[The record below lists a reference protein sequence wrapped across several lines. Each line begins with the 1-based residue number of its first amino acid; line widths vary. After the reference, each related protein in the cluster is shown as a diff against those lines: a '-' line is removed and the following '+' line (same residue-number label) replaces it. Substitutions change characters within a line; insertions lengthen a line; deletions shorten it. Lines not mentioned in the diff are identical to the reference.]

1 MKRYSLG
8 PTKACSGR
16 IHWSR
21 LNFRL
26 IKLSELSNPWLFFFF
41 LLWVTSVKGP
51 SHQAGSKKKIIE
63 KKRLVY
69 IFLNLG
75 QLSLTKKR
83 NQLLLA
89 MVPALEAVFIISSS
103 APGGENTR
111 DRRLEELKWPIYSM
125 SSKKW
130 LRYEKQNIW
139 RPDLRAKVKG
149 FSFIRN
155 GPKLLSWFKK
165 QK

>member
-1 MKRYSLG
+1 MLRKNPLEQAQLSLDQ
-8 PTKACSGR
+8 TFWTIQSLA
-16 IHWSR
+16 
-21 LNFRL
+21 
-26 IKLSELSNPWLFFFF
+26 FFYIYI
-41 LLWVTSVKGP
+41 LLWVISVKGP
-51 SHQAGSKKKIIE
+51 SHQAGSKKIIE
-63 KKRLVY
+63 KKQFVY

-89 MVPALEAVFIISSS
+89 MVPTLEAVFIISSS

-149 FSFIRN
+149 SSFIRN
-155 GPKLLSWFKK
+155 GQKLLSRFKK